1 MDLSSIAIIID
12 LVVGLFTFTPTPKR
26 PPDPPAAVQP
36 TDCEVKT
43 EPRAPQ
49 CDSASGATPPK

>member
-1 MDLSSIAIIID
+1 MDIATVGILID
-12 LVVGLFTFTPTPKR
+12 LVVGLFTSTPTPKR

-36 TDCEVKT
+36 ADCEVKT

-49 CDSASGATPPK
+49 CDSASGVTPRK